1 MQNLKKYLN
10 QVYANVKILKQDQK
24 VYDIK
29 PIDRLSRFF
38 YAVLFFV
45 GSSQTKSFSADSP
58 LMEIQSQ
65 ELLGTLN
72 WSRIP
77 HLHNKFCSRSVTTD
91 VLWNLDDKMLED
103 CGLNS
108 VEKLQYTKAK
118 ERHVRANQSK
128 LYEMQSNNHH
138 F

>member
-1 MQNLKKYLN
+1 MKSING
-10 QVYANVKILKQDQK
+10 
-24 VYDIK
+24 
-29 PIDRLSRFF
+29 
-38 YAVLFFV
+38 LFKFTYTLLFSL
-45 GSSQTKSFSADSP
+45 GSSQTKSFSADFP

-77 HLHNKFCSRSVTTD
+77 HLHKKFCSRSVTTD

-138 F
+138 FLQT